1 MQARRDRSWISVQA
15 LKRLIYHLVHG
26 DMNEYVV
33 IFRLGSNT
41 TSKSEALSE
50 FSCRAVTTHS

>member
-15 LKRLIYHLVHG
+15 SKRLIYHLVHG

-33 IFRLGSNT
+33 IFRLGSDP
-41 TSKSEALSE
+41 TSKSEAFSE